1 MKNMKKKNVNVLS
14 ESYSHDNSIVFANI
28 TEKNNDE
35 SMFKFVIEQ
44 GNSYNRANVYIRTKN
59 KGFEHFT
66 SYHAVPQLKFNTSFI
81 NNDEEMVEDHK
92 RIIKEMLD
100 FIADLLLK

>member
-59 KGFEHFT
+59 KGFENFT
-66 SYHAVPQLKFNTSFI
+66 SYRAVPQLKFNTTYIYKS
-81 NNDEEMVEDHK
+81 DERVEDHK
-92 RIIKEMLD
+92 RIIKEMID

>member
-1 MKNMKKKNVNVLS
+1 MKNMKKKNVSILS

-44 GNSYNRANVYIRTKN
+44 GNSYNRANVYVRTKN

-66 SYHAVPQLKFNTSFI
+66 SYRAVPQLKFNTAYTYKS
-81 NNDEEMVEDHK
+81 EERVEDHK
-92 RIIKEMLD
+92 RIINEMVD

>member
-1 MKNMKKKNVNVLS
+1 MKKKNVNILS
-14 ESYSHDNSIVFANI
+14 ESYSDDNSIVLANI

-44 GNSYNRANVYIRTKN
+44 GNCYNRANVYIRTKN
-59 KGFEHFT
+59 KGFEEFVD
-66 SYHAVPQLKFNTSFI
+66 YRAVPQLKFNTSFI
-81 NNDEEMVEDHK
+81 NKNEERIEDHK

>member
-1 MKNMKKKNVNVLS
+1 MKNMKKKNVNILS
-14 ESYSHDNSIVFANI
+14 ESYSYDNSIVLANI
-28 TEKNNDE
+28 TEKNNE
-35 SMFKFVIEQ
+35 ETMFKFVIEQ
-44 GNSYNRANVYIRTKN
+44 GNAYDRANVYIRTKN

-66 SYHAVPQLKFNTSFI
+66 SYRAVPQLKFNTSFI
-81 NNDEEMVEDHK
+81 NKSEERVEDHK

>member
-1 MKNMKKKNVNVLS
+1 MKNMKKKNVKILS

-66 SYHAVPQLKFNTSFI
+66 SYRAVPQLEFNTTYVYKS
-81 NNDEEMVEDHK
+81 EERVEDHK